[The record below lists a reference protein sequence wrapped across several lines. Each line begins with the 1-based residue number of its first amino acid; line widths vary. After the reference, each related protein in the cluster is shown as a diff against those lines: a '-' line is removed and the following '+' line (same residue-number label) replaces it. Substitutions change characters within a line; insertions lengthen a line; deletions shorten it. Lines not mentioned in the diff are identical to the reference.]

1 MDMPDFHRRVLAAA
15 LDACHTHG
23 LVLAGGYAMR
33 AHGLVDRPSR
43 DLDFA
48 TFAATGLEEIT
59 TQLADVY
66 HAAGF
71 EVEVTR
77 GTPLLGRLVVTD
89 PVTGQWCAVDL
100 MKMPLQRP
108 PTVLDALPVA
118 SLDDMVG
125 MKVAALHGRS
135 VPRDLIDVFSVA
147 DLYGHRELERLG
159 ALFDEEFQL
168 EQLLFQLDAGMAF
181 DDDAF
186 AEYGL
191 NQDEMLRLRRF
202 LLAWYDDL
210 AMRLAEEEHLRVGP

>member
-1 MDMPDFHRRVLAAA
+1 MPDFHRRVLAAA
-15 LDACHTHG
+15 RAACHTHG

-48 TFAATGLEEIT
+48 TFTVTALKEIT

-66 HAAGF
+66 RAAGF
-71 EVEVTR
+71 DVEVTR

-108 PTVLDALPVA
+108 PTVLDTLPVA

-135 VPRDLIDVFSVA
+135 VPRDLIDVFSVT
-147 DLYGHRELERLG
+147 DLYGYPELERLG
-159 ALFDEEFQL
+159 ALFDEELRL
-168 EQLLFQLDAGMAF
+168 EQLLSQLDAGMAF

-186 AEYGL
+186 DEYGL
-191 NQDEMLRLRRF
+191 DRDEVRRLRRF
-202 LLAWYDDL
+202 LLDWSNDL
-210 AMRLAEEEHLRVGP
+210 GMRLAEEEHLRAGQ